1 MTQKLLTLMGL
12 LSICLYSYAQQI
24 IKPGVKTA
32 TTFAIVVDNTSY
44 EKTKNALEAY
54 KQSIEADGLGTY
66 L

>member
-44 EKTKNALEAY
+44 EKNEKCFRSL
-54 KQSIEADGLGTY
+54 
-66 L
+66 